1 MLPVKG
7 RLDNPF
13 VVVYVG
19 ASSLLIMRA
28 VEFEPSWF
36 VVLKACGIAGAR
48 TRRRFKIFLAS
59 S

>member
-36 VVLKACGIAGAR
+36 VVLKACGIAGAHTLLR
-48 TRRRFKIFLAS
+48 QHA
-59 S
+59 